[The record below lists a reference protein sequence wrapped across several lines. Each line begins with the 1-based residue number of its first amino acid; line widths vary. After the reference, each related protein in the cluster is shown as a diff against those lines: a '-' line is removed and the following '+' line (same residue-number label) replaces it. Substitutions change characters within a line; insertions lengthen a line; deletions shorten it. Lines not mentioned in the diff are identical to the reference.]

1 MTQQALVLEAE
12 RPVAVVS
19 DGAAL
24 MAVITR
30 AASDPNTDVDKLERL
45 MAMYERVTAARAK
58 SAFDAALAQ
67 MQPKLPV
74 VDRRGAITIRDKAD
88 KQTIIQ
94 STPYALFEDINKAVG
109 PILAEHGFAI
119 SFRTSA
125 EAKVKV
131 TAILSHRDGH
141 REETSL
147 ELMHDSTGS
156 KNSVQA
162 IGSSVSYGKRY
173 TMCALLNITTQ
184 GEDDDGETAGAI
196 TEDQCKELDA
206 LIQETKTDLAKFLKH
221 MGVDALFQIPSSD
234 FKRAKHALEQRKAAG
249 GKNARA

>member
-1 MTQQALVLEAE
+1 MSQ
-12 RPVAVVS
+12 PAVIDPASNVVTT
-19 DGAAL
+19 DAASL
-24 MAVITR
+24 MAVLTR
-30 AASDPNTDVDKLERL
+30 AASDPNTDADKLERL
-45 MAMYERVTAARAK
+45 MAMYERISAARAK
-58 SAFDAALAQ
+58 AAFDAALSL
-67 MQPKLPV
+67 MQPHLPV
-74 VDRRGAITIRDKAD
+74 VDRRGKITIKEKGTETVR
-88 KQTIIQ
+88 Q

-109 PILAEHGFAI
+109 PILAAHGFAI

-131 TAILSHRDGH
+131 TAILSHREGH

-184 GEDDDGETAGAI
+184 GDDDDAHTAGVVSEEQLK
-196 TEDQCKELDA
+196 TLEKLV
-206 LIQETKTDLAKFLKH
+206 QETGTDLPKFLNF
-221 MGVDALFQIPSSD
+221 MGAESLAQIPGAQ
-234 FKRAKHALEQRKAAG
+234 FQKAKHALEQKKRGAK
-249 GKNARA
+249 K

>member
-1 MTQQALVLEAE
+1 MNN
-12 RPVAVVS
+12 AVIVDNAPTATVIQT

-30 AASDPNTDVDKLERL
+30 AASDPATDVDKLERL
-45 MAMYERVTAARAK
+45 MSMYERITASRAK
-58 SAFDAALAQ
+58 AAFDAALAA

-74 VDRRGAITIRDKAD
+74 VDRRGNITIKH
-88 KQTIIQ
+88 KETQQVIQ
-94 STPYALFEDINKAVG
+94 STPYALFEDINKAVS

-125 EAKVKV
+125 ESKVKV
-131 TAILSHRDGH
+131 TAVLSHREGH

-184 GEDDDGETAGAI
+184 GEDDDATLAGAI
-196 TEDQCKELDA
+196 TEEQCKELDA
-206 LIQETKTDLAKFLKH
+206 LILETKTDLSKFLKH
-221 MGVDALFQIPSSD
+221 MGVDALFQIPGTA
-234 FKRAKHALEQRKAAG
+234 FAKAKHALEQKKNMG
-249 GKNARA
+249 GRNARS

>member
-1 MTQQALVLEAE
+1 MTQALTIDVPATA
-12 RPVAVVS
+12 PATVVQT
-19 DGAAL
+19 DATAL

-45 MAMYERVTAARAK
+45 MNMYERITASRAK
-58 SAFDAALAQ
+58 AAFDSALAA
-67 MQPKLPV
+67 MQPNMPI
-74 VDRRGAITIRDKAD
+74 VDRRGAITIRDKSD

-109 PILAEHGFAI
+109 PVLAEYGFAI

-125 EAKVKV
+125 ENKVKV

-156 KNSVQA
+156 KNSVQS

-184 GEDDDGETAGAI
+184 GDDDDGVKAGGI
-196 TEDQCKELDA
+196 TEEQCKEIDA
-206 LIQETKTDLAKFLKH
+206 LIQQTKTDLPKFLKF
-221 MGVDALFQIPSSD
+221 MGVEALFQIPENQ
-234 FKRAKHALEQRKAAG
+234 FVKAKHALEQKKGR
-249 GKNARA
+249 